1 MFTEPELMN
10 EIAVINKKISKLEN
24 RMQDFKQVEVELNQK
39 FGSLYPDKGFNIKIT
54 GNGLNSSEG
63 HLKKLLIERSAY
75 YRILNMKKVEQWR
88 FGE

>member
-1 MFTEPELMN
+1 MLNEPELLN
-10 EIAVINKKISKLEN
+10 EIALINKKISKLETK
-24 RMQDFKQVEVELNQK
+24 MQNFKQIEIELNQK

-75 YRILNMKKVEQWR
+75 YKILNGKKMDL
-88 FGE
+88 